1 MKKSIKIL
9 AIGNSFSVDG
19 MEYLWQVLRS
29 GGVEEVILG
38 DLAIGGCPVCLHADN
53 VASDAPAYLYGKN
66 TDGVWTWESEQPFSR
81 GLLDEEWDVI
91 TLQQAS
97 HDSGLPETYARQ
109 NEVIDYVNAHKRNPD
124 AALYWHMTWAYQ
136 SDSDHWAFPRY
147 NSEQATMY
155 HAIVN
160 AVQTQI
166 LPNSAYTGIIP
177 SGIAIQNLRA
187 TPVGDTV
194 TRDGFHMSES
204 HGRYTAALTWAQT
217 LCGVDPDTV
226 DWVPE
231 AFADAIRPDL
241 AYIRE
246 AVKKAGTTSL
256 V

>member
-19 MEYLWQVLRS
+19 MEYLWHTLRA

-38 DLAIGGCPVCLHADN
+38 NLAIGGCPVCLHADN

-66 TDGVWTWESEQPFSR
+66 TDGVWTWESEQTFSR
-81 GLLDEEWDVI
+81 GLLDEEWDII

-109 NEVIDYVNAHKRNPD
+109 NEVIDYVSAHKRNLN
-124 AALYWHMTWAYQ
+124 AVMYWHMTWAYQ
-136 SDSDHWAFPRY
+136 GDSNHWAFPRY
-147 NSEQATMY
+147 GCDQMTMY
-155 HAIVN
+155 NAILN

-166 LPNSAYTGIIP
+166 LPNPAYAGVIP
-177 SGIAIQNLRA
+177 TGIAIQNLRA

-204 HGRYTAALTWAQT
+204 HGRYTAALTWART

-226 DWVPE
+226 DWMPE

-241 AYIRE
+241 AHIRE
-246 AVKKAGTTSL
+246 AVKKAGTTPF